1 MPLRPFATRPRTPFL
16 AAAVLAILLNIP
28 LVCRAQQGGN
38 SQSPPDAPSAT
49 ANSSSRHKTPAAVFG
64 TLARRSIFF
73 PDIAA
78 TPGALSTGDKFKLF
92 ASDSISFGSVAE
104 SALAGA
110 IAQGMDSPEG
120 YGQGWDGYGKRFG
133 SSMARRAS
141 SEFFGTFLLAS
152 ALREDPRFFP
162 QEDPTFTGS
171 VKYSVER
178 LFVTRS
184 DAGEDVANWSGLLG
198 PLMAEGLANAYWP
211 EHERTA
217 GQTFERY
224 GTDLASRIGTNML
237 RNYWPVFF
245 KKLRG
250 SSHASGRKP

>member
-1 MPLRPFATRPRTPFL
+1 MPLRPFAAHLTLAVAFSAVFLSTTP
-16 AAAVLAILLNIP
+16 
-28 LVCRAQQGGN
+28 VCWAQQSSSGQN
-38 SQSPPDAPSAT
+38 PPDAPSAT
-49 ANSSSRHKTPAAVFG
+49 ANTSAKHKAPAGVFG
-64 TLARRSIFF
+64 TMARRSFFF

-78 TPGALSTGDKFKLF
+78 TPGPLSPGGKFKLF
-92 ASDSISFGSVAE
+92 ASDSISPGSLAE

-110 IAQGMDSPEG
+110 IAQGLDSPEG
-120 YGQGWDGYGKRFG
+120 YGQGWDAYAKRFG

-152 ALREDPRFFP
+152 ALHEDPRFFP
-162 QEDPTFTGS
+162 QEDPTFSGS

-178 LFVTRS
+178 IFVTRH
-184 DAGEDVANWSGLLG
+184 DDGHDVANWSGLLG
-198 PLMAEGLANAYWP
+198 PLMAEGLANSYWP
-211 EHERTA
+211 ERDRTV

-224 GTDLASRIGTNML
+224 GTDLASRVGTNML

-250 SSHASGRKP
+250 ASRSASRQ